1 MKLNWKTKAVGG
13 IMAFAVIALFAIVI
27 WPTPYRYGEVYESGY
42 RFTIRENRITGETQ
56 RFSRRNGW
64 ARMRAEE
71 AEQQLD
77 ECLERSEGVERQL
90 QNIRE
95 SLTGRA
101 DSVLI
106 DELGCLRA
114 NVQMCLQRLSPGQ
127 QIDRL
132 TVQLLELCMRATCP

>member
-1 MKLNWKTKAVGG
+1 M
-13 IMAFAVIALFAIVI
+13 I
-27 WPTPYRYGEVYESGY
+27 WPTPYRYGDVYEGGV

-56 RFSRRNGW
+56 RFSGRNGW
-64 ARMRAEE
+64 ARIRAEE
-71 AEQQLD
+71 AEQKLD

-101 DSVLI
+101 DSMLI

-114 NVQMCLQRLSPGQ
+114 NVERCLQRLSPGQ

-132 TVQLLELCMRATCP
+132 TVQLLEICMRRTCP